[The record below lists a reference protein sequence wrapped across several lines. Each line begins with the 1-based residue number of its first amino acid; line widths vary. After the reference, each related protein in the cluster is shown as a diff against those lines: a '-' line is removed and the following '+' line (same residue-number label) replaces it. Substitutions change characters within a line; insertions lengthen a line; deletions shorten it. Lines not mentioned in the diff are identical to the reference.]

1 MSMRVRRESYA
12 RGLSI
17 ATIGAGLACLASFA
31 GAGEFYSWTDASGI
45 MFMTDDSSR
54 IPPATVRSPVAVHR
68 FQDSRPPS
76 TQFQD
81 SVRVLNS
88 PAASEPAESSSA
100 NQKESQQPA
109 KREPVPVN
117 PADLDL
123 PQVLL
128 EPPGEMVRTQ
138 YLWVPLLAP
147 IYLGSSSVSGFWH
160 HRNVSSPVDAF
171 KHFLRQH
178 HQQLQSIQAGTGG
191 SQRAHGGVLT
201 GPQAPS
207 NPVYNSGNYVYDQV
221 MRERHALS
229 ERIASQFRP
238 ASQAPRVGS
247 APSGSNR

>member
-1 MSMRVRRESYA
+1 M
-12 RGLSI
+12 
-17 ATIGAGLACLASFA
+17 TIGAGLACLASFA
-31 GAGEFYSWTDASGI
+31 GAGEFYSWTDASGT
-45 MFMTDDSSR
+45 MVMTDDSSR

-68 FQDSRPPS
+68 FEDSRPSPS
-76 TQFQD
+76 QPQE
-81 SVRVLNS
+81 SVRVVRS
-88 PAASEPAESSSA
+88 SASSEPAESSSA

-128 EPPGEMVRTQ
+128 EPPGETVRTQ

-160 HRNVSSPVDAF
+160 HRNVSSPVEAF

-178 HQQLQSIQAGTGG
+178 PQQLQSIQAGTGG
-191 SQRAHGGVLT
+191 SQWTSGGVLT
-201 GPQAPS
+201 GPKTPS

>member
-12 RGLSI
+12 RGLST

-31 GAGEFYSWTDASGI
+31 EASEFYSWTDASGT
-45 MFMTDDSSR
+45 MVMTDDSSR

-68 FQDSRPPS
+68 FQDSRPSPS
-76 TQFQD
+76 QPQE

-88 PAASEPAESSSA
+88 SASSEPAESSSA

-117 PADLDL
+117 AADLDL

-128 EPPGEMVRTQ
+128 EPPGETVRTQ

-160 HRNVSSPVDAF
+160 HRNVSSPVEAF

-178 HQQLQSIQAGTGG
+178 PQQLQSIQAGTGG
-191 SQRAHGGVLT
+191 SQWTSGGVLT
-201 GPQAPS
+201 GPKAPS

>member
-1 MSMRVRRESYA
+1 MRVRRESYA
-12 RGLSI
+12 RGLST
-17 ATIGAGLACLASFA
+17 ATIGVGLACLASFA

-45 MFMTDDSSR
+45 MVMTDDSSR

-68 FQDSRPPS
+68 FQDSRPSPS
-76 TQFQD
+76 QPQE
-81 SVRVLNS
+81 SVRVLSS

-128 EPPGEMVRTQ
+128 EAPGETVRTQ

-160 HRNVSSPVDAF
+160 HRNVSSPVEAF

-178 HQQLQSIQAGTGG
+178 PQQLQSIQAGTGG
-191 SQRAHGGVLT
+191 SQWTSGGVLT
-201 GPQAPS
+201 GPKAPS

-238 ASQAPRVGS
+238 APQAPRVGS